1 MINLSAEAR
10 ESDFGRLFR
19 VIETIAGIPNQYYAS
34 SISDFI
40 EHRTEISP
48 ARSWYSYPDAE
59 IELVNVGLEFITG
72 SDNYRIHDLS
82 GEMIVGPSRFD
93 LRQPP
98 HSSVYRKNLSEGRYT
113 RLQINYDLKKDD
125 VWLRRAEK
133 FGPPQK
139 DSSEEPS
146 LDGFLKQSLVRT

>member
-10 ESDFGRLFR
+10 EKFGGLFQ
-19 VIETIAGIPNQYYAS
+19 IMELIGGFPNQYYAS

-59 IELVNVGLEFITG
+59 IELVNVGLEFTKER
-72 SDNYRIHDLS
+72 DKYRIHDLS
-82 GEMIVGPSRFD
+82 GEIIVGPSTFD
-93 LRQPP
+93 LHQPP

-113 RLQINYDLKKDD
+113 LLQINYDLKKDY
-125 VWLRRAEK
+125 VWLRKAEK

-139 DSSEEPS
+139 ESSEEPS
-146 LDGFLKQSLVRT
+146 LDSLLKQSLVRT